1 MIIHYKSLEV
11 LKMKVVAIVGSIRK
25 ESYNLKLAKYIQTR
39 YQDRFDLEILNIRDL
54 PFMIKILKMTLH

>member
-1 MIIHYKSLEV
+1 
-11 LKMKVVAIVGSIRK
+11 MKVVAIVGSIRK

-54 PFMIKILKMTLH
+54 PFMIKILKMILHWL